1 MNNESTVPAAGTST
15 SAADDRDTFSRRAKT
30 NKCDIRKGAR
40 QIKKKKKGGWG
51 VGPSESTSGVL
62 VARSHWTTPLHLG
75 SHDG

>member
-15 SAADDRDTFSRRAKT
+15 SAADDRDTSTRRAKT

-40 QIKKKKKGGWG
+40 REKKKKG
-51 VGPSESTSGVL
+51 VGSGESTSGVL
-62 VARSHWTTPLHLG
+62 VARSHWTNPLHLG